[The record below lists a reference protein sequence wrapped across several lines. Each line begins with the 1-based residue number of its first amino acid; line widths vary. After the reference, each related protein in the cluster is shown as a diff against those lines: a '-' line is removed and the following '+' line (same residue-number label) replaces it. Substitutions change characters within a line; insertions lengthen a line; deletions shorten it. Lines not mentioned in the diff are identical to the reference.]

1 MSFEE
6 KSAWGSLVGLLLV
19 SGWYFPKAA
28 YLASTSP
35 SSAPLIAIS
44 VGWIVAMIIILAVY
58 HGVIAL
64 WGYDTDE
71 RDRLIELKAER
82 IAAHALSGSLL
93 IIVGWVMAKTFDP
106 NVATLQPLLVVV
118 WMFAAMTLAEGIKY
132 VAQIIYY
139 RAGA

>member
-28 YLASTSP
+28 YLASTSE

-44 VGWIVAMIIILAVY
+44 VGWIVAMIIILSVY

-71 RDRLIELKAER
+71 RDRMIELKAER
-82 IAAHALSGSLL
+82 IASHVFSVLLL
-93 IIVGWVMAKTFDP
+93 IVVGQIMAEYFKPDAESVTALTVG
-106 NVATLQPLLVVV
+106 VAILL
-118 WMFAAMTLAEGIKY
+118 AMAIAEAVKY
-132 VAQIIYY
+132 AAQIVYY
-139 RAGA
+139 RVGA